1 MMENY
6 LEYLQKLQKEMNLDK
21 KVNHDKVKEYRKLRS
36 KSNNLASLFGFIGI
50 VLAFSTI
57 VVVHYSAGAPLV
69 TIILALFTGGLMA
82 EFGGKSEHYGELVR
96 NERDKVYN
104 LNYSNIKNIIVNDGD
119 ENMKQLAT
127 WERMCELT
135 ASDKERYAELLR
147 IVHDVC
153 REYSLIWR

>member
-1 MMENY
+1 
-6 LEYLQKLQKEMNLDK
+6 MNLDE
-21 KVNHDKVKEYRKLRS
+21 KVNHDKVEEYRKLRS
-36 KSNNLASLFGFIGI
+36 KYGNLASLFGFIGI
-50 VLAFSTI
+50 VVALSTLF
-57 VVVHYSAGAPLV
+57 VVKYSIGAPLV
-69 TIILALFTGGLMA
+69 TIILALFTGGLMV

-135 ASDKERYAELLR
+135 ASDKEKYAELLR

-153 REYSLIWR
+153 WDYTRIWR

>member
-1 MMENY
+1 VE
-6 LEYLQKLQKEMNLDK
+6 
-21 KVNHDKVKEYRKLRS
+21 EYRKLRS
-36 KSNNLASLFGFIGI
+36 KYNNLASLFGVIAV
-50 VLAFSTI
+50 VLAFSTLL
-57 VVVHYSAGAPLV
+57 VLNYSTGGIILP
-69 TIILALFTGGLMA
+69 IILALFTGGLMA

-135 ASDKERYAELLR
+135 ASDKEKYAELLR

-153 REYSLIWR
+153 WDYTRIWR

>member
-1 MMENY
+1 MENY
-6 LEYLQKLQKEMNLDK
+6 LEYLEKLQKEMNLDE
-21 KVNHDKVKEYRKLRS
+21 KVNHDKVEEYRKLRS
-36 KSNNLASLFGFIGI
+36 KYNNLASLFGVIAV
-50 VLAFSTI
+50 VLAFSTLL
-57 VVVHYSAGAPLV
+57 VLKYSTGGIILP
-69 TIILALFTGGLMA
+69 IILALFTGGLMA

-104 LNYSNIKNIIVNDGD
+104 LNYSNIKNIIVDDGD

-135 ASDKERYAELLR
+135 ASDKEKYAELLR

-153 REYSLIWR
+153 WDYTRIWR